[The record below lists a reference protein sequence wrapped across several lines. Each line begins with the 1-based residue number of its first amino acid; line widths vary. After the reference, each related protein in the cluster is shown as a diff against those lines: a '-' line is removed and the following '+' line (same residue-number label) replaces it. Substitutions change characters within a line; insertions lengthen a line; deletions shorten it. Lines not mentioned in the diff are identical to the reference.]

1 MVQSM
6 TGFASGQGAFEQF
19 QWGWDIRS
27 VNAKGLDI
35 RLRVPDWVSGLEA
48 DLKARI
54 GKSLGRGSVSL
65 SLRLSR
71 EAGVQD
77 TQLNEVNLNAMLR
90 ALSHVEK
97 AALDQ
102 GVSLTPPTPADILSM
117 RGVMDQK
124 SDDADTGALKK
135 AIVADFEGLLEG
147 LLSMRQ
153 AEGSALEA
161 VLLQQLA
168 QIETLVTN
176 ASKVIVDRKKD
187 MDQSYRAALARVVDN
202 TEKLDQG
209 RIAQEIA
216 LIAVKAD
223 VTEEID
229 RLTAH
234 VAAARDLLGQGDK
247 IGRKLDFLSQEFNRE
262 ANTLCS
268 KSQHKELT
276 TIGLELKA
284 VIDQMRE
291 QVQNVE

>member
-6 TGFASGQGAFEQF
+6 TGFASGQGGYEQF

-48 DLKARI
+48 DLKAMI
-54 GKSLGRGSVSL
+54 GKSLSRGSVSL

-71 EAGVQD
+71 EGGEQD
-77 TQLNEVNLNAMLR
+77 LHLNAENLNAALR
-90 ALSHVEK
+90 AFKAVET
-97 AALDQ
+97 AATQQ
-102 GVSLTPPTPADILSM
+102 GVLLTPPTPADILGM

-124 SDDADTGALKK
+124 SDDADTGALKN
-135 AIVADFEGLLEG
+135 AIVASFEGVLSELLD
-147 LLSMRQ
+147 MRQ
-153 AEGSALEA
+153 SEGQALHTVLSDQIDLIEQLVASATD
-161 VLLQQLA
+161 VLVA
-168 QIETLVTN
+168 RR
-176 ASKVIVDRKKD
+176 AD
-187 MDQSYRAALARVVDN
+187 MDAAYRAALARVVDN
-202 TEKLDQG
+202 SDKLDQD

-216 LIAVKAD
+216 LVAVKSD

-229 RLTAH
+229 RLNAH
-234 VAAARDLLGQGDK
+234 IGAARDLLMQGVK

-268 KSQHKELT
+268 KSQHKSLT
-276 TIGLELKA
+276 AIGLELKA

>member
-6 TGFASGQGAFEQF
+6 TGFASGQGGFEQF

-48 DLKARI
+48 DLKAMI
-54 GKSLGRGSVSL
+54 GKSLSRGSVSL

-71 EAGVQD
+71 EGGEQD
-77 TQLNEVNLNAMLR
+77 LQLNAENLNAALR
-90 ALSHVEK
+90 AFKAVET
-97 AALDQ
+97 AATQQ
-102 GVSLTPPTPADILSM
+102 GVLLTPPTPADILGM

-124 SDDADTGALKK
+124 SDDADTSTLKN
-135 AIVADFEGLLEG
+135 AIVASFNGVLSELLD
-147 LLSMRQ
+147 MRQ
-153 AEGSALEA
+153 SEGQALHKVLSEQIDLIEQLVASATD
-161 VLLQQLA
+161 VLA
-168 QIETLVTN
+168 
-176 ASKVIVDRKKD
+176 ARRAD
-187 MDQSYRAALARVVDN
+187 MDAAYRAALARVVDN
-202 TEKLDQG
+202 SDKLDQD

-216 LIAVKAD
+216 LVAVKSD

-229 RLTAH
+229 RLNAH
-234 VAAARDLLGQGDK
+234 IGAARELLMQGVK

-268 KSQHKELT
+268 KSQHKSLT
-276 TIGLELKA
+276 AIGLELKA

>member
-1 MVQSM
+1 M
-6 TGFASGQGAFEQF
+6 TGFASGQGGFEQF

-48 DLKARI
+48 DLKAMI
-54 GKSLGRGSVSL
+54 GKSLSRGSVSL

-71 EAGVQD
+71 EGGEQD
-77 TQLNEVNLNAMLR
+77 LQLNAESLNAALR
-90 ALSHVEK
+90 AFKAVET
-97 AALDQ
+97 AATQQ
-102 GVSLTPPTPADILSM
+102 GVLLTPPTPADILGM

-124 SDDADTGALKK
+124 SDDADTGALKN
-135 AIVADFEGLLEG
+135 AIVASFEEVLSELLD
-147 LLSMRQ
+147 MRQ
-153 AEGSALEA
+153 SEGQALHTVLSQQIDLIEQLVASATD
-161 VLLQQLA
+161 VLVA
-168 QIETLVTN
+168 RR
-176 ASKVIVDRKKD
+176 AD
-187 MDQSYRAALARVVDN
+187 MDAAYRAALARVVDN
-202 TEKLDQG
+202 SDKLDQD

-216 LIAVKAD
+216 LVAVKSD

-229 RLTAH
+229 RLNAH
-234 VAAARDLLGQGDK
+234 IGAARDLLMQGVK

-268 KSQHKELT
+268 KSQHKSLT
-276 TIGLELKA
+276 AIGLELKA

>member
-6 TGFASGQGAFEQF
+6 TGFASGQGGFEQF

-48 DLKARI
+48 DLKAMI
-54 GKSLGRGSVSL
+54 GKSLSRGSVSL

-71 EAGVQD
+71 EGGEQD
-77 TQLNEVNLNAMLR
+77 LQLNAESLNAALR
-90 ALSHVEK
+90 AFKAVET
-97 AALDQ
+97 AATQQ
-102 GVSLTPPTPADILSM
+102 GVLLTPPTPADILGM

-124 SDDADTGALKK
+124 SDDADTGALKN
-135 AIVADFEGLLEG
+135 AIVASFEEVLSELLD
-147 LLSMRQ
+147 MRQ
-153 AEGSALEA
+153 SEGQALHTVLSQQIDLIEQLVASATD
-161 VLLQQLA
+161 VLVA
-168 QIETLVTN
+168 RR
-176 ASKVIVDRKKD
+176 AD
-187 MDQSYRAALARVVDN
+187 MDAAYRAALARVVDN
-202 TEKLDQG
+202 SDKLDQD

-216 LIAVKAD
+216 LVAVKSD

-229 RLTAH
+229 RLNAH
-234 VAAARDLLGQGDK
+234 IGAARDLLMQGVK

-268 KSQHKELT
+268 KSQHKSLT
-276 TIGLELKA
+276 AIGLELKA